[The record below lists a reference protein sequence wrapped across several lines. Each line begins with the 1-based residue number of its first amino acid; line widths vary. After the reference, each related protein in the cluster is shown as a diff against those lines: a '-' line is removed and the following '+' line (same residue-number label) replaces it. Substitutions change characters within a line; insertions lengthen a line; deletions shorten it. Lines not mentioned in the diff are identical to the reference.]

1 MRLKINHRGIR
12 LYYRKRKCIKVHNI
26 LLLLL
31 IIFGSVWTVKAFI
44 KISNSTE
51 HYLETAYIGS
61 SDVELDN
68 DTFLESEATEL
79 EVIEPS
85 IEEAVIEPEEPKY
98 EGVCAQYYDMVD
110 QYDWDTEIMLAI
122 MYAESSCRPNLDNT
136 GLNKNGSVDYG
147 LFQINS
153 IHGHNP
159 EDLMDPE
166 YNIKAAYKIYK
177 SQGLRA
183 WSVYNS
189 GRYLKYLSK

>member
-110 QYDWDTEIMLAI
+110 QYYWDTEIMLAI
-122 MYAESSCRPNLDNT
+122 MYAESS
-136 GLNKNGSVDYG
+136 
-147 LFQINS
+147 
-153 IHGHNP
+153 
-159 EDLMDPE
+159 
-166 YNIKAAYKIYK
+166 
-177 SQGLRA
+177 
-183 WSVYNS
+183 
-189 GRYLKYLSK
+189 